1 MREMAVSKPA
11 RRVATIVVIAMGVP
25 IALFAG
31 VNLSC
36 TANGMSPSCAGDG
49 LLLTP
54 LLLLISGLI
63 AAFLARGLIGFMLG
77 AIGIAVG
84 MLLLWIIAA
93 FRGTFLPLDPAQ
105 AVLATIWFG
114 LPSVAGYMLGRIGI
128 WAFGKL
134 TGRGPAAP
142 PDHTAESMGEG
153 I

>member
-1 MREMAVSKPA
+1 MSKPA

-36 TANGMSPSCAGDG
+36 AADGMSPSCAGDG

-54 LLLLISGLI
+54 LLLLVSGLI
-63 AAFLARGLIGFMLG
+63 AAFLARGLVGFVLG

-93 FRGTFLPLDPAQ
+93 VRGTFVPLDPAQ

-114 LPSVAGYMLGRIGI
+114 LPSVAGYTMGRIGI

-134 TGRGPAAP
+134 TGRSPEVP
-142 PDHTAESMGEG
+142 PDHAAESMGDG